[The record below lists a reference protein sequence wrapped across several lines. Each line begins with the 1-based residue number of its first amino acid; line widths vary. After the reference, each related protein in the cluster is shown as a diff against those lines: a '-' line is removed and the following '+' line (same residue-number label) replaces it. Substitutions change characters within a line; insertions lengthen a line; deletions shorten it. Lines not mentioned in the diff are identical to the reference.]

1 MKTAALALLVASI
14 WGITPIF
21 EKLSLVKASPLTV
34 MTIRFIFTTTIVVAI
49 SLVTGKY
56 RELSTVDGE
65 TLLWIIL
72 AGILGGIVGLFLYFF
87 ALKQDLTSKIVPIA
101 ATFPLFTALYASIFL
116 KEAITLPR
124 LAGIVLIVIG
134 LVLINWNSAI
144 GGPNEQ
150 H

>member
-34 MTIRFIFTTTIVVAI
+34 MTIRFVFTTTIVVAI
-49 SLVTGKY
+49 SLVTGRY
-56 RELSTVDGE
+56 RELSTVDGK

>member
-56 RELSTVDGE
+56 RELSTVDGK

>member
-34 MTIRFIFTTTIVVAI
+34 ITLRFLFTTTIVVTI

-56 RELSTVDGE
+56 RELSTVDGK
-65 TLLWIIL
+65 TFLWIIL
-72 AGILGGIVGLFLYFF
+72 AGILGGIVGLFIYFV
-87 ALKQDLTSKIVPIA
+87 ALKQDLTTRIVPIA

-116 KEAITLPR
+116 REAITLPR
-124 LAGIVLIVIG
+124 IAGIVLIVIG
-134 LVLINWNSAI
+134 LVLINWNNVI
-144 GGPNEQ
+144 DTPK
-150 H
+150 

>member
-21 EKLSLVKASPLTV
+21 EKLSLVRASPLTV
-34 MTIRFIFTTTIVVAI
+34 MTIRFIFTTTIVVTI

-56 RELSTVDGE
+56 RELSTVDGK